1 MGCATRSTHAP
12 TERADLVNHDYEAAM
27 ARVPDYQRFLTVDE
41 MIARARAVAA
51 AHPELASI
59 EVVGHSTDGEP
70 MEMVRIGDG
79 PQRMLLFACPH
90 PNEPIGAML
99 IQFLL
104 DELIT
109 NEPLRAGRSWY
120 LLPCVDPDGTRLNEG
135 WFAGP
140 FTIRN
145 YARHFYRPRSEEQ
158 VEWSFPVTYKK
169 YAFDAPIPETR
180 ALMQALEQVQPHF
193 VYSLHNAGFG
203 GVYYYLTHDVPE
215 AYAAL
220 HDIPKRRELFLS
232 LGEAEMP
239 WAVEFHPAVYKTPT
253 LADAYDHHERYG
265 EGSPETTMQGGAS
278 SFDHLRALGL
288 DDTVALITE
297 LPYFQARQIEDQT
310 PVAASRREVIV
321 EGVNRTRQ
329 MVESLEAVLDAI
341 GPHMTLDTRFYRTV
355 TSFARYFR
363 DHLDSKRRW
372 AETAEGMDRSAT
384 VAQQADELHVGTF
397 YRLLIA
403 SMLRR
408 AIDAQLALGSVDE
421 LLAAR
426 ERLEADLDRWATQVE
441 QNLDSAPIP
450 IKKLVEVQ
458 YGAMLA
464 VLDSGRVPTG

>member
-1 MGCATRSTHAP
+1 M
-12 TERADLVNHDYEAAM
+12 
-27 ARVPDYQRFLTVDE
+27 
-41 MIARARAVAA
+41 
-51 AHPELASI
+51 
-59 EVVGHSTDGEP
+59 
-70 MEMVRIGDG
+70 
-79 PQRMLLFACPH
+79 LFACPH

-104 DELIT
+104 DELIAD
-109 NEPLRAGRSWY
+109 EGLRAGRSWY
-120 LLPCVDPDGTRLNEG
+120 LMPCVDPDGTRLNEG

-158 VEWSFPVTYKK
+158 VEWSFPVAYKE
-169 YAFDAPIPETR
+169 YAFDAPIPETQ
-180 ALMQALEQVQPHF
+180 ALMKALARVRPHF

-203 GVYYYLTHDVPE
+203 GVYYYLSHDVPE
-215 AYAAL
+215 AYPSL
-220 HDIPKRRELFLS
+220 HDIPKRRGLFLS

-253 LADAYDHHERYG
+253 LADAYDHHEKYG
-265 EGSPETTMQGGAS
+265 DGSPAKTMQGGAS
-278 SFDHLRALGL
+278 SFDHLRTLGL

-297 LPYFQARQIEDQT
+297 LPYFQAPQIEDQT
-310 PVAASRREVIV
+310 PVAATRRDVIL
-321 EGVNRTRQ
+321 EGVNRTRA
-329 MVESLEAVLDAI
+329 MVVALDAVLDAI
-341 GPHMTLDTRFYRTV
+341 APHMTLDTRFYRTV

-363 DHLDSKRRW
+363 DNVDSKRRW
-372 AETAEGMDRSAT
+372 AETADDMDRAAT

-408 AIDAQLALGSVDE
+408 AIDAQLAAGANDVLV
-421 LLAAR
+421 AAR
-426 ERLEADLDRWATQVE
+426 ARLEADLDRWARE
-441 QNLDSAPIP
+441 IEANLDSSPIP

-464 VLDSGRVPTG
+464 VLDSGRVPGDEG